1 MVYSY
6 GYRQINP
13 TKSVAYTNFTGNM
26 DFEFS
31 TNQLEYLDFLETYAQ
46 VRVRIEQNASN
57 IAAAGSCLTPVPV
70 ANAHDFIPFLAK
82 NAMSS
87 LFSNGNMYINDKI
100 VSTVTEIP
108 SADTLIRSTFETRE
122 IMSSIDSTNPI
133 NPQGVE
139 DTMIKGGVNYKKYV
153 AVGVQDFT
161 QPCPYSGRNK
171 YAWDNMGPFKYY
183 KENVCTFTLPF
194 PLFSFAGLNT
204 EGLPPGNKIKLS
216 LYSSPYFHTNLIQAN
231 RPFSGTT
238 PIQTIAQLTASNGA
252 LPANTIG
259 VAVIDMFLQ
268 VRMVT
273 KANPLT
279 DVKLLKIRQIQAQT
293 HTISSRSEQ
302 FPLSVPIRNLKYILA
317 TFLHSTRYGLNNSP
331 SDFSDGVTATGSA
344 VTIGAATCFN
354 LVRFQYHGKSYPNN
368 DYNVINTNKLICGGT
383 GNPATCGDYS
393 MELYRLL
400 AEVVGNANTFN
411 L

>member
-6 GYRQINP
+6 GYLQINP
-13 TKSVAYTNFTGNM
+13 TKPVAYTNFTGNI

-139 DTMIKGGVNYKKYV
+139 DTMIKGGVNYETYG
-153 AVGVQDFT
+153 AVGVQDFI

-171 YAWDNMGPFKYY
+171 YAWDN
-183 KENVCTFTLPF
+183 
-194 PLFSFAGLNT
+194 
-204 EGLPPGNKIKLS
+204 
-216 LYSSPYFHTNLIQAN
+216 N
-231 RPFSGTT
+231 RKNIT
-238 PIQTIAQLTASNGA
+238 
-252 LPANTIG
+252 
-259 VAVIDMFLQ
+259 M
-268 VRMVT
+268 
-273 KANPLT
+273 
-279 DVKLLKIRQIQAQT
+279 DVVSK
-293 HTISSRSEQ
+293 
-302 FPLSVPIRNLKYILA
+302 F
-317 TFLHSTRYGLNNSP
+317 
-331 SDFSDGVTATGSA
+331 
-344 VTIGAATCFN
+344 
-354 LVRFQYHGKSYPNN
+354 
-368 DYNVINTNKLICGGT
+368 
-383 GNPATCGDYS
+383 
-393 MELYRLL
+393 
-400 AEVVGNANTFN
+400 
-411 L
+411 